1 MGMGMKAIGNMI
13 IIMVTEKK
21 FGKMDR
27 RSLGNTTKERSRV
40 LVLIIGLM
48 VLYTQASGAI
58 IQLLVLG
65 PIHGLME
72 ESIREAG
79 RIMKWMDTGFT
90 ITQTEKFT

>member
-1 MGMGMKAIGNMI
+1 MKVIGNMI
-13 IIMVTEKK
+13 IIMVKEKK
-21 FGKMDR
+21 FGKMDQY
-27 RSLGNTTKERSRV
+27 SLDSTTKERSRV
-40 LVLIIGLM
+40 LVFIIGLM
-48 VLYTQASGAI
+48 VQYTQANGTI